1 MFQERSSGRHGSN
14 RGAAENPY
22 SLFFP
27 DDVKGQLSKIKKRD
41 GVLFEQLRKRFK
53 KLCAYPE
60 CGEVLSHDKAGHREV
75 HVKGHWVIIYRID
88 YANST
93 VVVVKIG
100 THEKA
105 LGR

>member
-1 MFQERSSGRHGSN
+1 MVRKISLSKPKPDQ
-14 RGAAENPY
+14 ATAENPY

-27 DDVKGQLSKIKKRD
+27 DDIKNQLSRIKKKD
-41 GVLFEQLRKRFK
+41 IVLFEQLKKRFE
-53 KLCAYPE
+53 KLCTNPE

-75 HVKGHWVIIYRID
+75 HVKDHWVIIYRTD
-88 YANST
+88 YNVRT
-93 VVVVKIG
+93 IVIVKIG

>member
-1 MFQERSSGRHGSN
+1 MVRKTSLSKPKPDQ
-14 RGAAENPY
+14 ATTENPY

-27 DDVKGQLSKIKKRD
+27 DDVKNQLSRIKRKD
-41 GVLFEQLRKRFK
+41 NVLFEQLGKRFE
-53 KLCAYPE
+53 KLRTNPE

-75 HVKGHWVIIYRID
+75 HVKGHWVIIYRTD
-88 YANST
+88 YSVRT
-93 VVVVKIG
+93 VVIVKIG

>member
-1 MFQERSSGRHGSN
+1 MARKRSLSKPKPDQATH
-14 RGAAENPY
+14 ENPY

-27 DDVKGQLSKIKKRD
+27 DDVKNQLSRIKKKD
-41 GVLFEQLRKRFK
+41 NALFEQLRKRFE
-53 KLCAYPE
+53 KLRSDPE

-75 HVKGHWVIIYRID
+75 HVKSHWVIIYRTD
-88 YANST
+88 YGAQT
-93 VVVVKIG
+93 IVIVKIG

>member
-1 MFQERSSGRHGSN
+1 MVRKISLSKPKPDQ
-14 RGAAENPY
+14 ATTENPY

-27 DDVKGQLSKIKKRD
+27 DDIKNQLSRIKKKD
-41 GVLFEQLRKRFK
+41 NVLFEQLRKRFE
-53 KLCAYPE
+53 KLITNPE

-75 HVKGHWVIIYRID
+75 HVKDHWVIIYRTD
-88 YANST
+88 YDVRT
-93 VVVVKIG
+93 IVIVKIG

>member
-1 MFQERSSGRHGSN
+1 MARKRSLSKPQPGQ
-14 RGAAENPY
+14 ATADNPY

-27 DDVKGQLSKIKKRD
+27 DDVKNQLSRIKKKD
-41 GVLFEQLRKRFK
+41 NALFEQLKKRFE
-53 KLCAYPE
+53 KLRTNPE

-75 HVKGHWVIIYRID
+75 HVKSHWVIIYRTD
-88 YANST
+88 YDART
-93 VVVVKIG
+93 IVIVKNG

>member
-1 MFQERSSGRHGSN
+1 MVRKRSLSIPKPDQATADS
-14 RGAAENPY
+14 PY

-27 DDVKGQLSKIKKRD
+27 NDVKNQLSRIKKKD
-41 GVLFEQLRKRFK
+41 NALFEQLRKRFE
-53 KLCAYPE
+53 KLRTSPE

-75 HVKGHWVIIYRID
+75 HVKNHWVIVYKTD
-88 YANST
+88 YST
-93 VVVVKIG
+93 RTIVIVKIG